1 MELSKFNPF
10 PLNIKPKIDSWEKLQ
25 LLQHI
30 DPQLKLTAAELNRIL
45 AALQYLYSNVSV
57 SEYVSN
63 VPVQMRGLAVNFK
76 ASGSQ
81 LQKVANAI
89 NSMPNYVI
97 NDGNLIFFY
106 TQRIVNSSISDIKL
120 SLTAVHGVK
129 SYSVIT
135 EYYILSRRIPTIGGI
150 ASVGIDGTPVSEA
163 DLIPLP
169 PRDTR
174 SVPPQEYYLG
184 EIGTAEVSE
193 VVNEGSLLATPRG
206 YTVIFRAK
214 RSGEEVIYLYEGLE
228 AEVGDGAEATSEADF
243 REFPSDEAELDP
255 SPPPSLY
262 LFKDYETIPDMIA
275 DIGNQTAS
283 DILFVVDASDDPDL
297 DFTGIGKKHAYYRR
311 NYDQADAQL
320 ASYLLISAP
329 YAATGGGSS
338 VFENDIVVALPP
350 DHTLGKYSNGDTI
363 PAQGKTFEEVMN
375 DIAQAVINPTFVAP
389 AFGLSSSVSGTR
401 EIGTTLDVTLTANF
415 NRGRINGAIV
425 GGVWNPTAKQADRA
439 GAATDY
445 EFQGVSNG
453 TNNVKTI
460 NDYLVTSG
468 SNSFSSKV
476 TYAEGAQPKNSVG
489 DDYSTPL
496 PAGNMTANTA
506 FTGALYRF
514 YGAGVETVNP
524 RTLSKLFDTTN
535 INNTFDLPT
544 GTVNNHFHLYIP
556 QNRILEKVELVE
568 ASSADITS
576 EYEYLGIVSVPDAN
590 GDMHNYRH
598 YRMTTAI
605 PYSSNSTH
613 RIKIKNA

>member
-297 DFTGIGKKHAYYRR
+297 DFTGIAKKHAYYRR
-311 NYDQADAQL
+311 NYDETDADL
-320 ASYLLISAP
+320 DSYYLISAP
-329 YAATGGGSS
+329 YASNGGGGSAS
-338 VFENDIVVALPP
+338 QENQLSLIQ
-350 DHTLGKYSNGDTI
+350 KYETIGTEIGDTQKDYNEKNEAIIAALVGNVPHPNYTPPTVSMTTPSALQKVGASYNVNLTLTYNQNDGGGITSQKIEKNGTQVSSTNTFSETLNVPIGLTTYKGTVNYAQGPVKDNSIGIPDPVGRI
-363 PAQGKTFEEVMN
+363 PAGSKSTTKNIEGVYPLFATTSSITVATEQPLVSMQNANNIVLNLVGESGGNKQFFDIPQEWLDNRPLTKIEFFDFNTNAWNSQNQLNTFT
-375 DIAQAVINPTFVAP
+375 AV
-389 AFGLSSSVSGTR
+389 
-401 EIGTTLDVTLTANF
+401 ANTHVV
-415 NRGRINGAIV
+415 NGNTV
-425 GGVWNPTAKQADRA
+425 NYKR
-439 GAATDY
+439 Y
-445 EFQGVSNG
+445 
-453 TNNVKTI
+453 TN
-460 NDYLVTSG
+460 SG
-468 SNSFSSKV
+468 SNR
-476 TYAEGAQPKNSVG
+476 GA
-489 DDYSTPL
+489 
-496 PAGNMTANTA
+496 
-506 FTGALYRF
+506 
-514 YGAGVETVNP
+514 
-524 RTLSKLFDTTN
+524 
-535 INNTFDLPT
+535 I
-544 GTVNNHFHLYIP
+544 
-556 QNRILEKVELVE
+556 
-568 ASSADITS
+568 
-576 EYEYLGIVSVPDAN
+576 
-590 GDMHNYRH
+590 
-598 YRMTTAI
+598 RMRLI
-605 PYSSNSTH
+605 F
-613 RIKIKNA
+613 

>member
-228 AEVGDGAEATSEADF
+228 AEVGTGAADTSETDF
-243 REFPSDEAELDP
+243 REFPTDDADLDP
-255 SPPPSLY
+255 SPPPVFY
-262 LFKDYETIPDMIA
+262 LFKKYETIADMIA
-275 DIGNQTAS
+275 DIGNQTPS

-329 YAATGGGSS
+329 YASNGGGSTG
-338 VFENDIVVALPP
+338 I
-350 DHTLGKYSNGDTI
+350 Y
-363 PAQGKTFEEVMN
+363 QG
-375 DIAQAVINPTFVAP
+375 ASPTTRTVG
-389 AFGLSSSVSGTR
+389 GLSSGTAIAGKTYDEIFEAMLAEYVAPSISSFSMVGQSSPIEVGTVISGNKNFSFGFSQSGNVANNT
-401 EIGTTLDVTLTANF
+401 IKIIDVT
-415 NRGRINGAIV
+415 NGNNVLASGLPKSSPQSVNV
-425 GGVWNPTAKQADRA
+425 GSVTKTT
-439 GAATDY
+439 ATDNVWRIEAESTKGATIARDMSIQWQY
-445 EFQGVSNG
+445 RYFFGGSATDITTSAQVRALATSGLDSGG
-453 TNNVKTI
+453 TNNV
-460 NDYLVTSG
+460 NVT
-468 SNSFSSKV
+468 
-476 TYAEGAQPKNSVG
+476 
-489 DDYSTPL
+489 
-496 PAGNMTANTA
+496 AGTAHTEFYFFVQNGRKIDAVMDTS
-506 FTGALYRF
+506 AL
-514 YGAGVETVNP
+514 N
-524 RTLSKLFDTTN
+524 
-535 INNTFDLPT
+535 
-544 GTVNNHFHLYIP
+544 
-556 QNRILEKVELVE
+556 
-568 ASSADITS
+568 ADITS
-576 EYEYLGIVSVPDAN
+576 AYVLVGTITVNDNGGNPQTYKKYKLTLAAGYETPHV
-590 GDMHNYRH
+590 
-598 YRMTTAI
+598 
-605 PYSSNSTH
+605 H
-613 RIKIKNA
+613 RITIKNN